1 MRKAEYE
8 EIKKEGMNKHGQT
21 SFMRYTEVIC
31 KLYLASR
38 RLSNQMRQWG
48 IVRDSQYSLVY
59 YLINSL
65 IAE

>member
-1 MRKAEYE
+1 
-8 EIKKEGMNKHGQT
+8 MNKHGQT

-48 IVRDSQYSLVY
+48 TVKETKTLNTLWSI
-59 YLINSL
+59 I
-65 IAE
+65 

>member
-8 EIKKEGMNKHGQT
+8 GIKKKGMNKHGQT

-48 IVRDSQYSLVY
+48 IVKETLNTLWS
-59 YLINSL
+59 I
-65 IAE
+65 I